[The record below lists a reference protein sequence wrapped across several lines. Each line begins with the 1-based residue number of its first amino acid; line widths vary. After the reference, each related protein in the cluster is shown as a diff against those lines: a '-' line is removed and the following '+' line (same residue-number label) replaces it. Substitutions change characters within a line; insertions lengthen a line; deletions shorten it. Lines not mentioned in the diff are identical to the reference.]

1 MIELLFVLVSAE
13 HIIVIGK
20 AQQISGKVLHG
31 RKLLIARQHI
41 ITRTH
46 LPVRMDIG
54 KRVKEHL
61 RILGWLFIC
70 HNAHR
75 AFSHFS
81 VFQNPQAKYQPWDGK
96 ILIFCVPVDDVC
108 PKLGVPDYIVA
119 LSNAHGNVQT
129 MIRQEST
136 FQKIIAGVASADS
149 VVQFQRINLSIAD
162 NTAGFM
168 LLHNKGVA

>member
-46 LPVRMDIG
+46 LPVQMDIG

-61 RILGWLFIC
+61 RTVAVRPGQDRNPLGSE
-70 HNAHR
+70 R
-75 AFSHFS
+75 S
-81 VFQNPQAKYQPWDGK
+81 
-96 ILIFCVPVDDVC
+96 
-108 PKLGVPDYIVA
+108 
-119 LSNAHGNVQT
+119 
-129 MIRQEST
+129 R
-136 FQKIIAGVASADS
+136 
-149 VVQFQRINLSIAD
+149 
-162 NTAGFM
+162 
-168 LLHNKGVA
+168 